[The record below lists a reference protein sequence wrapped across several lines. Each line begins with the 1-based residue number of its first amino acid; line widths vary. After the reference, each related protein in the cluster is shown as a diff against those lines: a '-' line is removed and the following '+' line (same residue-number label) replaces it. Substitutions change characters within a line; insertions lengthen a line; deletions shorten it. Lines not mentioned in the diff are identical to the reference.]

1 MTSSQE
7 IATKATSGTAS
18 NSDLDTYAS
27 QIKGLIDQA
36 LSYANSKDSSGNYI
50 FSGTKSDTQPF
61 VATRDASGNY
71 TAVTYQGNTGTAQVE
86 ISEGYSVTAQVP
98 GANTS
103 GSGATGLFTDSRTGA
118 DLFNHLISLQQHLSA
133 HNPTSVSSTD
143 LANLQKDN
151 DNATNLLGANG
162 ILQSSLNS
170 ANDLATT
177 VKTNIETAITSTT
190 GADLAST
197 LSQLTQT
204 QTAFQAALASGSKVF
219 SVSLLDYL
227 R

>member
-1 MTSSQE
+1 M
-7 IATKATSGTAS
+7 
-18 NSDLDTYAS
+18 
-27 QIKGLIDQA
+27 
-36 LSYANSKDSSGNYI
+36 
-50 FSGTKSDTQPF
+50 
-61 VATRDASGNY
+61 
-71 TAVTYQGNTGTAQVE
+71 E

-103 GSGATGLFTDSRTGA
+103 GSGATGLFADSRTGA

-133 HNPTSVSSTD
+133 HSPASVSSTD
-143 LANLQKDN
+143 LPNLQKDN
-151 DNATNLLGANG
+151 DNATNQLGANG
-162 ILQSSLNS
+162 ILQSSLNN

-177 VKTNIETAITSTT
+177 VKTNIETVITSTT

-204 QTAFQAALASGSKVF
+204 QTAYQAALASGSKVF

-227 R
+227 K